1 MNINLF
7 QIVFLDVILLTFPIL
22 VYLIYLSTNKNINNK
37 SKSIYFKLTLITSFF
52 IVYSYGVNNPKI
64 IPILVLNSVII
75 LSYLEDKYILAN
87 LFAITNILIYSN
99 VFNNVYFLLISYV
112 IIAIIY
118 LIKNYIKINNLVFI
132 QIFIITSSVVYYMWI
147 YKYNNIYFNPNKL
160 LLIITSYF
168 FIVNIICLMYDEGKS
183 ILQTHLTFKELQQE
197 KQIRLSLFKITHEI
211 KNPIAVCKGYLD
223 MLNVR
228 DEKQVGKYIPI
239 IKSEIERLLSLLQ
252 DFLLINKSNMDLDIM
267 DFNMLIDDAVYKMKP
282 LLNENNINLNL
293 DIIDD
298 EIFINGDYNRLSQVL
313 INLIKNSIEAV
324 PKDRDG
330 KINIS
335 THIKKNKYFVVI
347 EDNGDGMTKDVLS
360 KIKEPF
366 YTTKKRGSGLGVSL
380 IYEIVEAHNG
390 KIEYESDYGKGT
402 KVILEMPLYE

>member
-1 MNINLF
+1 MNLF
-7 QIVFLDVILLTFPIL
+7 QIVFLDVILLTFPLL
-22 VYLIYLSTNKNINNK
+22 VYLIYLSTNMNINSK

-52 IVYSYGVNNPKI
+52 MIYSYGTNDPKI

-87 LFAITNILIYSN
+87 LLASITILIYSG
-99 VFNNVYFLLISYV
+99 VFNNVYFLLIIY
-112 IIAIIY
+112 ALMAFIY
-118 LIKNYIKINNLVFI
+118 LIKKYIKVNNLIFI
-132 QIFIITSSVVYYMWI
+132 ETFIITSSVVYYIWI

-160 LLIITSYF
+160 FLIITSYF
-168 FIVNIICLMYDEGKS
+168 FIVNIICLMYEEGKS

-228 DEKQVGKYIPI
+228 DEKQVQKYIPI
-239 IKSEIERLLSLLQ
+239 IRSEIERLLSLLQ

-293 DIIDD
+293 DLIDD
-298 EIFINGDYNRLSQVL
+298 EVFINGDYNRLSQVL

-324 PKDRDG
+324 PSDREG
-330 KINIS
+330 KISIS

-347 EDNGDGMTKDVLS
+347 EDNGNGMTKDVLS

-380 IYEIVEAHNG
+380 VYEIIEAHHG

-402 KVILEMPLYE
+402 RVTLEMPLYE